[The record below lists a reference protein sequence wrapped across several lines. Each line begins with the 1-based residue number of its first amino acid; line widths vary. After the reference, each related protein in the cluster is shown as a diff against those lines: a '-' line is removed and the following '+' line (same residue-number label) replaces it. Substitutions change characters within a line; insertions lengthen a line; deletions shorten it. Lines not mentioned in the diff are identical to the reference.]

1 MPIIIELIVG
11 ELELV
16 EGHDL
21 FHPGGAFRRRIR
33 MDVYSRRRI
42 RVRLARH
49 HPAARVEGV
58 AVPLVVHRDKVHD
71 QHVVLHGVQAEQ
83 ADLVGGKHPSA
94 RLR

>member
-1 MPIIIELIVG
+1 MTIIVQLVVG

-16 EGHDL
+16 KGHDL

-33 MDVYSRRRI
+33 MYVYSRRRI
-42 RVRLARH
+42 RVRFARH

-71 QHVVLHGVQAEQ
+71 KHVVLHGVQAVQ
-83 ADLVGGKHPSA
+83 ADLIGGEHPSA